1 MATTV
6 CIPLAVH
13 LPFGEDITIRQDTG
27 ISIPLRIALD
37 RQLYQYFNCSP
48 NHVISITFRIV
59 QSYGCNHL
67 PHHLVANVGL

>member
-27 ISIPLRIALD
+27 ISIPFRILV
-37 RQLYQYFNCSP
+37 QLHWHEPESC
-48 NHVISITFRIV
+48 NHVQLHS
-59 QSYGCNHL
+59 
-67 PHHLVANVGL
+67 VAHVRT